1 MKSTVINATKARSEF
16 FELLNRVLYG
26 NERVLISKAG
36 SKGMVE
42 LRRVEKPKKFS
53 DFAGVISE
61 EDAEI
66 MRKTVAEARKR
77 PNRDLNPFE

>member
-36 SKGMVE
+36 SKDMVE
-42 LRRVEKPKKFS
+42 LRRVEPKTI
-53 DFAGVISE
+53 DDLAGVFTK
-61 EDAEI
+61 EDANIIEETI
-66 MRKTVAEARKR
+66 KADRKKWSS
-77 PNRDLNPFE
+77 RDINFE

>member
-36 SKGMVE
+36 AKGMVE
-42 LRRVEKPKKFS
+42 LKRVEKPKKFS

-66 MRKTVAEARKR
+66 MKGVIEADRKR
-77 PNRDLNPFE
+77 WRSRDVSF